1 MKQFIIEND
10 KLSQNETDHL
20 GWPHSFIEEGM
31 LNTLPEDYDGWFCFT
46 RMDFSI
52 GDWAVI
58 SGLPEALKKKY
69 PKIKVAFPSRKWFI
83 ELLGPIL
90 NRWNYSKHHNAID
103 NFDIIFK
110 NNPHIDY
117 LFDPGEIKQIFTD
130 HDRCWFA
137 PDSNLPIVEQ
147 VLLRFGFTIDD
158 LNKIDSRPSLY
169 FTQEEAD
176 AAKYVTGKEKY
187 GCLLLSSRIEKL
199 KGRWDDKNLLKEAR
213 KFKDTPVYY
222 YSDFDLEGT
231 EWDEIFPVRY
241 NFARMGLTIRE
252 QLCIKARAEF
262 NISYQAG
269 ISDAVAKTT
278 ESIVLCPYKS
288 PRANT
293 VRNVKYVFVDKDL
306 ELIFDKI

>member
-1 MKQFIIEND
+1 MFIPVVLHIPVTCGAERVMN
-10 KLSQNETDHL
+10 LT
-20 GWPHSFIEEGM
+20 
-31 LNTLPEDYDGWFCFT
+31 
-46 RMDFSI
+46 
-52 GDWAVI
+52 
-58 SGLPEALKKKY
+58 
-69 PKIKVAFPSRKWFI
+69 
-83 ELLGPIL
+83 GPTH
-90 NRWNYSKHHNAID
+90 WD
-103 NFDIIFK
+103 
-110 NNPHIDY
+110 
-117 LFDPGEIKQIFTD
+117 
-130 HDRCWFA
+130 
-137 PDSNLPIVEQ
+137 LPIAEQ